1 MARGRKLETL
11 DDYKRALKGK
21 YGVGEKANYKPWL
34 RVQDVKSHGTR
45 SQIWGKKTGRVHH
58 TLSSI
63 ETQFFYIS
71 EFCDSVV
78 DIREQFPL
86 FPLNNSEKIARL
98 LDIEHPFVPKT
109 RTPNVFTTDFLLT
122 RLVNG
127 QLVYEAISV
136 KPADELTDLRVLE
149 KLEIERIWWE
159 SLGVRFFIFTGN
171 ENTAIYSRNISWV
184 TAPYRSSK
192 APFSEATI
200 ELALSYLSEGK
211 IFVKEI
217 CNDLL
222 GAAGIENVEPLDLLR
237 YLIAEKFVVVD
248 MSELLEESSLLEILK
263 VSKLS
268 SQVPSGYR

>member
-11 DDYKRALKGK
+11 DDYKKALKNK

-98 LDIEHPFVPKT
+98 IDVDHPVVPNT
-109 RTPNVFTTDFLLT
+109 RTPNIFTTDFLLT

-136 KPADELTDLRVLE
+136 KPEEELTDIRVLE

-159 SLGVRFFIFTGN
+159 SIGVRFSIFTGN
-171 ENTAIYSRNISWV
+171 ENTATYSRNISYV
-184 TAPYRSSK
+184 TAPYRSSQ
-192 APFSEATI
+192 APFSEAS
-200 ELALSYLSEGK
+200 LASALSHLTEGK
-211 IFVKEI
+211 SFVKEI
-217 CNDLL
+217 CNDLREV
-222 GAAGIENVEPLDLLR
+222 AFIENVEPLDLLR
-237 YLIAEKFVVVD
+237 YLIAEKLVVVD
-248 MSELLEESSLLEILK
+248 MSQLLEESTVIEILK
-263 VSKLS
+263 VSRLS
-268 SQVPSGYR
+268 IEVPSGYR